1 VSNPASPTR
10 VLLLDH
16 VSTSL
21 RGLIASLERE
31 GYAVAQTAEPD
42 QALAWLRAGACEVVL
57 GELSLAAEALLA
69 ELARSPAAPPLI
81 VFDDFA
87 ALDRQAPEVRAA
99 AFEALARPL
108 PDAEVLRAVKRALE
122 SQALRHQNKS
132 LRQELARSADFGALV
147 SNDARMQR
155 IFATLTAVADARV
168 TLLLEGESG
177 TGKTQLAHGVHQKSA
192 RAAGPFVEVNCG
204 ALPSNLLE
212 SELFGHVRG
221 AFTGAVKDR
230 PGKFEQAAGGTILL
244 DEIGT
249 ASQEL
254 QVKLL
259 RVLEEGR
266 FERVGDARTRT
277 VDARVIAATNV
288 ELEREVAAGRFRA
301 DLYYRIHVVAIE
313 VPPLRARVSDIPLLA
328 ERFRERFA
336 RLHARRIEGLSPA
349 ALESLCRHAWPGN
362 VRELENALE
371 RAVLVARGTTLEPAD
386 LWAEGAESSPPA
398 APGGTTSSFE
408 GWEEGPPAA
417 LKRAL
422 EAPERWLLVR
432 ALERH
437 HGSRSATARFLAIN
451 RATLFNKMRKY
462 GLLSFPAGADSPAQA
477 GARDPSP

>member
-1 VSNPASPTR
+1 MSVPASPAR

-31 GYAVAQTAEPD
+31 GYKVTQTDEPA
-42 QALAWLRAGACEVVL
+42 QALAWVREGICEVVL
-57 GELSLAAEALLA
+57 GELSLAAEALLV

-81 VFDDFA
+81 LFDDFA

-132 LRQELARSADFGALV
+132 LRQELERSADFGALV

-155 IFATLTAVADARV
+155 IFATLTAVADSRV

-230 PGKFEQAAGGTILL
+230 PGKFEQAAGGTLLL

-336 RLHARRIEGLSPA
+336 RLHARRVEALSPA

-386 LWAEGAESSPPA
+386 LWPEGAESSPR
-398 APGGTTSSFE
+398 PGGTTTSFE

-417 LKRAL
+417 LKPAL
-422 EAPERWLLVR
+422 EAPERWLLLR

-437 HGSRSATARFLAIN
+437 HGNRSATARFLAIN

-477 GARDPSP
+477 GA